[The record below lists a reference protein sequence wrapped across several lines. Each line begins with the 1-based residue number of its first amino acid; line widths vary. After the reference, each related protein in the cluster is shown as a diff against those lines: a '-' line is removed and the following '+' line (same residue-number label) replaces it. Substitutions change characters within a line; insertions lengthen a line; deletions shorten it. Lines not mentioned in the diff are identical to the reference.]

1 MFLNGRFGEEWIMN
15 AVESGG
21 GGSPHVF
28 KWKWK
33 QVVRLK
39 PIQMKARTGRMK
51 GGGKRREC
59 DRSTQT
65 FLNGKI
71 REAKIF

>member
-1 MFLNGRFGEEWIMN
+1 MS

-21 GGSPHVF
+21 GGSPDVS

-51 GGGKRREC
+51 GDERQAKRM
-59 DRSTQT
+59 
-65 FLNGKI
+65 
-71 REAKIF
+71 

>member
-1 MFLNGRFGEEWIMN
+1 MFLNGRLGEEWIMS

-21 GGSPHVF
+21 GGSPDVS

-51 GGGKRREC
+51 GDERQAKRM
-59 DRSTQT
+59 
-65 FLNGKI
+65 
-71 REAKIF
+71 